1 MKIRFYCFLII
12 YTFPLFYRKLSQ
24 YSPSDTSKAFDR
36 AVTRRSNVKFNP
48 KQTIQL
54 LKLGEPKEWDDEQ
67 KLDLVK
73 KYMDVRIVKSFLDI
87 SRYKQFLGL
96 LANTI

>member
-1 MKIRFYCFLII
+1 MKIRFECFFNYL
-12 YTFPLFYRKLSQ
+12 YFSPFYRKLSQ